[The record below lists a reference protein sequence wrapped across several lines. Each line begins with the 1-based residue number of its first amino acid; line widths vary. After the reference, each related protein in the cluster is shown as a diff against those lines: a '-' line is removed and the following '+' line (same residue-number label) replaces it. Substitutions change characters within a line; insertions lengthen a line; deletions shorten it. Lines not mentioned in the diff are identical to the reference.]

1 VGGTS
6 YTSYCQYYFPENY
19 REPLL
24 SLLDPDYKKA
34 ECDEYPFASTKN
46 GAGYAADNGMKNHYS
61 LRAVGKSHNSTAR
74 GSHGKALGSFYNRNR
89 VLPNDNFWVWI
100 VN

>member
-1 VGGTS
+1 MGGTS

-34 ECDEYPFASTKN
+34 ECDECPFASTKN

-61 LRAVGKSHNSTAR
+61 LRAIGKSHNSTAR
-74 GSHGKALGSFYNRNR
+74 GSHGKALGNFYNCNR
-89 VLPNDNFWVWI
+89 VLPFDNF
-100 VN
+100 